1 MKNFSDFDL
10 PQELQATLA
19 KMQFTTPTPIQSEA
33 IPVALQGQ
41 DILGSAQTGTGKTA
55 AFLLPIITKLM
66 ASNNETALIL
76 TPTRELAKQI
86 FDFANLLLDRTK
98 IRAALL
104 IGGAPIYLQLK
115 QLNMGARLI
124 VGTPGRVNDH
134 IGRNEL
140 LLKNTKYLVLDET
153 DLMLDMGFSEQIN
166 DILEY
171 MPPKRQTL
179 LFSATL
185 PDQILKLSEKYLVE
199 PKRIAI
205 GKVTNVA
212 SNIVEDIVFT
222 TREGKYDELV
232 KALDSKTGTIIVFV
246 KTKMDAENVAK
257 KLLKEKHKVDFLHG
271 GLRQSR
277 RDRVTKLFRTKGFRI
292 MIATDVAARGLDIP
306 HIEHVI
312 NYDMP
317 ESHEDYIHR
326 IGRTAR
332 AAASGCA
339 LSLIT
344 SKHRVNTIKE
354 FFDLGNGRPTRSG
367 GGRPRGSFGRGG
379 SSNGGGFSRGGSSN
393 GGGRRF
399 GSSEGRS
406 ESRPARSFDRA
417 PRGEGF
423 ASDARP
429 ARTFDRAPRSEGFSS
444 DARPARSFDRA
455 PRSEYSRPSGSF
467 DRAPRSEGFSSDARP
482 ARSFDRAPRSEYSRP
497 SGSFDRAPRARS
509 GSENISS
516 YSSDSRPARSGS
528 SFDRAPRSEYR
539 SDARP
544 GRSTGSNDSNSFSAG
559 RGYAGRDRGF
569 GGSDRSS
576 STGSSFRKFD
586 RNKA

>member
-1 MKNFSDFDL
+1 MKNFSDFKL

-19 KMQFTTPTPIQSEA
+19 KMQFTVPTPIQVEA
-33 IPVALQGQ
+33 IPLALEGR

-66 ASNNETALIL
+66 ESQNETALIL

-86 FDFANLLLDRTK
+86 FDFANILLERSK

-104 IGGAPIYLQLK
+104 IGGAPIFLQLR

-124 VGTPGRVNDH
+124 IGTPGRVNDH
-134 IGRNEL
+134 LGRNEM
-140 LLKNTKYLVLDET
+140 LLKNAKFLVLDET

-171 MPPKRQTL
+171 MPPKKQTL

-185 PDQILKLSEKYLVE
+185 PDQILKLSEKYLE
-199 PKRIAI
+199 NPQRIAI

-212 SNIVEDIVFT
+212 TKVVEEIVHT

-246 KTKMDAENVAK
+246 KTKMDAEHIAK
-257 KLLKEKHKVDFLHG
+257 KLQKEKHKVDFLHG

-277 RDRVTKLFRTKGFRI
+277 RDRVTKMFRNKGFRI

-317 ESHEDYIHR
+317 ETHEDYIHR

-332 AAASGCA
+332 ADASGFA

-344 SKHRVNTIKE
+344 SKNKVANVKE
-354 FFDLGNGRPTRSG
+354 FFETSNGKFGRSG
-367 GGRPRGSFGRGG
+367 GGRGGFGGQR
-379 SSNGGGFSRGGSSN
+379 GGGFGGSRS
-393 GGGRRF
+393 GGSRTRSFSGASSYTPRSESPR
-399 GSSEGRS
+399 GERSSEGRF
-406 ESRPARSFDRA
+406 E
-417 PRGEGF
+417 
-423 ASDARP
+423 
-429 ARTFDRAPRSEGFSS
+429 
-444 DARPARSFDRA
+444 
-455 PRSEYSRPSGSF
+455 
-467 DRAPRSEGFSSDARP
+467 
-482 ARSFDRAPRSEYSRP
+482 
-497 SGSFDRAPRARS
+497 
-509 GSENISS
+509 
-516 YSSDSRPARSGS
+516 
-528 SFDRAPRSEYR
+528 RAPRSEYR
-539 SDARP
+539 GESRGGYAGGAARSSSFADRAPRSESPRSDFARSEGRSSEGRFERAP
-544 GRSTGSNDSNSFSAG
+544 RSEYRGDASRRSTGSNDSNSFGGA
-559 RGYAGRDRGF
+559 RGGKRF
-569 GGSDRSS
+569 GGSNTPAST
-576 STGSSFRKFD
+576 TGSSYRRPSN
-586 RNKA
+586 RNND

>member
-1 MKNFSDFDL
+1 MQNFSDFDL
-10 PQELQATLA
+10 PKELQATLA

-33 IPVALQGQ
+33 IPVALAGQ

-66 ASNNETALIL
+66 ESNNETALIL

-86 FDFANLLLDRTK
+86 FDFANLLLERNK

-104 IGGAPIYLQLK
+104 IGGAPIFLQLR
-115 QLNMGARLI
+115 QLSMGARLI
-124 VGTPGRVNDH
+124 IGTPGRVNDH

-140 LLKNTKYLVLDET
+140 LLKNTKFLVLDET

-171 MPPKRQTL
+171 MPPQRQTL

-185 PDQILKLSEKYLVE
+185 PDQILKLSEKYLVN

-212 SNIVEDIVFT
+212 SNIVEDIVYT

-232 KALDSKTGTIIVFV
+232 KALDHKTGTIIVFV
-246 KTKMDAENVAK
+246 KTKMDAEHIAK
-257 KLLKEKHKVDFLHG
+257 KLQKEKHKVDFLHG

-344 SKHRVNTIKE
+344 SKHRVNNIKE
-354 FFDLGNGRPTRSG
+354 FFDLSKGRPMRSG
-367 GGRPRGSFGRGG
+367 GGRSRSSFGGR
-379 SSNGGGFSRGGSSN
+379 SGGF
-393 GGGRRF
+393 GGRSGGF
-399 GSSEGRS
+399 GGRSEGRS
-406 ESRPARSFDRA
+406 EGRGFGSRA
-417 PRGEGF
+417 PRGEYRG
-423 ASDARP
+423 D
-429 ARTFDRAPRSEGFSS
+429 RSESRSS
-444 DARPARSFDRA
+444 SREEAGSESRSRFGSKPSGDYASRA
-455 PRSEYSRPSGSF
+455 PRSEYRGDRSQSRPSSRG
-467 DRAPRSEGFSSDARP
+467 EG
-482 ARSFDRAPRSEYSRP
+482 RP
-497 SGSFDRAPRARS
+497 SRFGGD
-509 GSENISS
+509 NISS
-516 YSSDSRPARSGS
+516 YSSNSSQSREAGSESRSRFS
-528 SFDRAPRSEYR
+528 DRAPRSEYR
-539 SDARP
+539 GDRSESRP
-544 GRSTGSNDSNSFSAG
+544 SSRDEGRRFGSSTGRSTGSNDSNSFSNS
-559 RGYAGRDRGF
+559 GYRSINRGF
-569 GGSDRSS
+569 GGSRSGES
-576 STGSSFRKFD
+576 AGGSFRKFN
-586 RNKA
+586 RNKD